1 MVCLFFIL
9 SLTAYGSSFYNKS
22 NNERKDTMALKNPF
36 RWGKGSAD
44 NSRDYFS
51 AHFFSSKPQPEIDEK
66 QALSIPAVKASVDLI
81 SNSISQLPIYLYTEN
96 EVDGSIEKIKNDQ
109 RTNLFNHSANK
120 YDTAQT
126 LKRQLVQDYLLRG
139 KAYIYKREDNQL
151 VLLPAKNV
159 LEEVYT
165 EDYIS
170 VIKKEYIYNGMQTL
184 TIDESQVIVID
195 SGTNGI
201 LYDNGELLRVA
212 LGQLAYQNSLLQN
225 GALPI
230 GILKSASR
238 LTQTAID
245 RLRVSWEGLYTGP
258 KKAGRTI
265 ILEEGLD
272 YSPISL
278 RPDEMQM
285 TEGNK
290 QMISEIARIFNLPE
304 SMINSSANK
313 YNSLEQNNLTFLQS
327 TLSPII
333 TSIEASLD
341 KQLLS
346 DIEKQLGF
354 YFRFDTSELLRT
366 TEEEK
371 VRVIEAA
378 FKGGFLSF
386 NEARHKFDL
395 KPVEKDYFSL
405 SIGQVLKYEDGSLIN
420 LNMLG
425 QQNNNEVK
433 QQNENGTTNE
443 PNITEL

>member
-1 MVCLFFIL
+1 
-9 SLTAYGSSFYNKS
+9 
-22 NNERKDTMALKNPF
+22 MALKNPF
-36 RWGKGSAD
+36 RWGKGNAD
-44 NSRDYFS
+44 NGKDYFS
-51 AHFFSSKPQPEIDEK
+51 SHFFSSKPQAEIDEK

-81 SNSISQLPIYLYTEN
+81 SNSIPQLPIYLYTEN
-96 EVDGSIEKIKNDQ
+96 EVDRSIEKINNDQ

-126 LKRQLVQDYLLRG
+126 LKRQLVQDYLLRD

-151 VLLPAKNV
+151 ILLPAKNV
-159 LEEVYT
+159 LEEIYT

-170 VIKKEYIYNGMQTL
+170 VAKKEYIYNGMQTL
-184 TIDESQVIVID
+184 TLNESQVIVID

-201 LYDNGELLRVA
+201 LYDNGLLLQTA
-212 LGQLAYQNSLLQN
+212 LSQLDYQNALMQN
-225 GALPI
+225 GAVPT
-230 GILKSASR
+230 GILKSAAR
-238 LTQTAID
+238 LTETAIN
-245 RLRVSWEGLYTGP
+245 RLRTSWDSLYTGT
-258 KKAGRTI
+258 KKVGKTI
-265 ILEEGLD
+265 ILEEGLE
-272 YSPISL
+272 YQQLSL
-278 RPDEMQM
+278 KPDELGLH
-285 TEGNK
+285 EGNK

-313 YNSLEQNNLTFLQS
+313 YNSLEQNSLTFLQS

-333 TSIEASLD
+333 TAIESSLD

-346 DIEKQLGF
+346 DTEKQLGF

-371 VRVIEAA
+371 VKVIEAA

-386 NEARHKFDL
+386 NEARHKLDF
-395 KPVEKDYFSL
+395 KPVEKDYYSL

-420 LNMLG
+420 LNTLG

-433 QQNENGTTNE
+433 QQNENKNGTANE
-443 PNITEL
+443 PNITEI